1 MPIKT
6 DAGGVRTARPGLSAA
21 TFVELLRQRAAQH
34 PDMPVYIFLV
44 DGESDAVTMTY
55 GELDCQARA
64 IAVQLQALGSAGERA
79 LLLYPPGIEYIAGFL
94 GCLYAGVVAVPAYPP
109 NPARLARTL
118 PRIQTIVA
126 NAGATVA
133 LTTEMIRALA
143 PMVFEQAPD
152 LGALRWL
159 ATDGPTNGIE
169 QSWRP
174 PPINGET
181 LAFLQYTSG
190 STGTPKGVM
199 LSHANLLANEAVI
212 AEAFALAP
220 GDCGVS
226 WLPPYH
232 DMGLIGGILQPIYL
246 GTHCVLMSPVT
257 FLQRPIRWL
266 QAISR
271 YGGTISGGP
280 NFAYDL
286 CARKVTPEQL
296 ATLDLSHWSLA
307 FNGAEPVRAET
318 IDRFAATFAACGFRR
333 EAFYPCYGLAEAT
346 LLVTGADREAPPLV
360 LDVETSG
367 LADNRVLPARGEQ
380 ATRLVSC
387 GRCYGDLTL
396 AIVDPATQT
405 RCQPDQIG
413 EIWVAGSSI
422 AQGYWQQPD
431 ESTSTF
437 QAQIAVTDE
446 KPFLRTGDLGF
457 VRDGALFVTGRLKD
471 LIIIDGRNVYPQD
484 IELTTEQCHPAIRAG
499 CSAAFSVDADGEE
512 RLVIAAEVERNFV
525 AAQRRETAEAGPP
538 AVQEVIGAIKRAVSA
553 QHDLRV
559 YAVILLMTGTIP
571 KTSSGKIQRHACRAA
586 YLDRTLEAVG

>member
-1 MPIKT
+1 
-6 DAGGVRTARPGLSAA
+6 
-21 TFVELLRQRAAQH
+21 
-34 PDMPVYIFLV
+34 MPVYIFLA

-64 IAVQLQALGSAGERA
+64 IAAQLQARATTGERA
-79 LLLYPPGIEYIAGFL
+79 LLLYPPGLEYIAGFL

-118 PRIQTIVA
+118 PRIQTIVE

-133 LTTEMIRALA
+133 LTTEMIRVLA

-169 QSWRP
+169 HGWRP
-174 PPINGET
+174 PAISGET

-190 STGTPKGVM
+190 STGAPKGVM

-212 AEAFALAP
+212 AEAFALTT

-266 QAISR
+266 EAISH

-296 ATLDLSHWSLA
+296 ATLDLSRWSLA

-367 LADNRVLPARGEQ
+367 LADNRVLPARGKQ

-457 VRDGALFVTGRLKD
+457 VRDDALFVTGRLKD

-525 AAQRRETAEAGPP
+525 AAQRRETAEAGPT
-538 AVQEVIGAIKRAVSA
+538 AAQEVIGAIKRAVSA

-559 YAVILLMTGTIP
+559 HAVILLMTGTIP